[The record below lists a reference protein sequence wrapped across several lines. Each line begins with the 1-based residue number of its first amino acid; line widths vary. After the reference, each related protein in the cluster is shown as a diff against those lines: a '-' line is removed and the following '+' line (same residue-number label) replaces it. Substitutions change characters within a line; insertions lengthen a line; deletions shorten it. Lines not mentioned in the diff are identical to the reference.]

1 MLYSNK
7 FVKISSSV
15 TIVALYFLYLQ
26 RLERKF
32 FYRYLN
38 MASGINQMFFNLNIL
53 NKVIF

>member
-1 MLYSNK
+1 MLYSDK

-53 NKVIF
+53 KK